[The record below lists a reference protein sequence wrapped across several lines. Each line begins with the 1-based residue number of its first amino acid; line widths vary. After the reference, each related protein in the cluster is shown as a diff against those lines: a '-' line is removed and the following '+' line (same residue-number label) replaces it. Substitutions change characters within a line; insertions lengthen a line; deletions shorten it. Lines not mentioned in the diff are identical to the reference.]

1 MNVAD
6 QCRKMKL
13 KVGDTI
19 FGREDTVGYW
29 HEARLTLLWLGETTA
44 VWSQTVRSIRDTE
57 WSPTRE
63 ATNWTLAYRD
73 WKKVEVSDD
82 KRTADA

>member
-6 QCRKMKL
+6 QCRQMKL

-19 FGREDTVGYW
+19 FGREDTAGHW

-44 VWSQTVRSIRDTE
+44 VWRQTVRSSRDTE
-57 WSPTRE
+57 WSEPAE
-63 ATNWTLAYRD
+63 ATNWTLLYRD
-73 WKKVEVSDD
+73 WKKVDMKNEN
-82 KRTADA
+82 RP